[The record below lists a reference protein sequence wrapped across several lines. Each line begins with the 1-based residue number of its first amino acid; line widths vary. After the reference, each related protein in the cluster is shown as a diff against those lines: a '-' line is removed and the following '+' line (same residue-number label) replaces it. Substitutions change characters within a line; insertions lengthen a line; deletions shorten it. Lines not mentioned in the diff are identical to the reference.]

1 MFVLKFQIMSVHN
14 LEISGKNL
22 LDIVLQMPETEFNQ
36 FIEKAKKLRQKSAK
50 SEWTKREIELIK
62 KVNECVLSIEEQNR
76 FDNLVKK
83 RRAEKISP
91 VELQELIDL
100 TEKSEN
106 LNVERVK
113 ILLTLA
119 KSKKIS
125 LDEVMKKL
133 GINPPRTI

>member
-76 FDNLVKK
+76 FDELVKK